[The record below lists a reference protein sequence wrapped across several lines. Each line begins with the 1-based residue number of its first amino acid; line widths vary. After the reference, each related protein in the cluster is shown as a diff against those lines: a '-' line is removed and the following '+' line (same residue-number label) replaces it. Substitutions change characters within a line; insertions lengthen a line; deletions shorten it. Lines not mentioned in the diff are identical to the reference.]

1 MNNILLIDDN
11 TLILET
17 LALRIGM
24 CLQDWNILTAK
35 NGSEGTEIMASLP
48 VSLVLTDLQM
58 PVMDGY
64 GVIAFRNRNHP
75 LVPLIVM
82 TGNFTP
88 EVKEKLHALH
98 VSECIE
104 KPFDFDMLVRQ
115 IVSALGV
122 ASDTDAMLAH
132 AVFCKLPGQA
142 A

>member
-1 MNNILLIDDN
+1 MNNILVIDDN
-11 TLILET
+11 THILEAH
-17 LALRIGM
+17 ALRIGM
-24 CLQDWNILTAK
+24 WLQDWNILTAK

-64 GVIAFRNRNHP
+64 GVIEFRNRNHP
-75 LVPLIVM
+75 LLPLIAM

-88 EVKEKLHALH
+88 EVREKLQALH

-104 KPFDFDMLVRQ
+104 KPFDFDNLVGR
-115 IVSALGV
+115 IVGALGV
-122 ASDTDAMLAH
+122 HSHADAMLAH
-132 AVFCKLPGQA
+132 AVFHKLPAQA